1 MSAFI
6 TSIGIANPPYQITQE
21 EVHGIMV
28 KAHQLDEEEAQKLK
42 ALYRASGIGSRYSVI
57 KDYQQNGAF
66 DFYPQNDELDPFPT
80 TADRNKLFAKTA
92 LEISLEAIR
101 NCLPGEFDISEI
113 THLITVSCTGLYAPG
128 LDIDIVYELGL
139 NKSVE
144 RTGIN
149 FMGCYAA
156 FNALKVANSICS
168 CDTSAKVLVVC
179 TELCS
184 IHFQKKKTED
194 NLLANALFGDGSAAV
209 LIEPRASTDVALEM
223 KNFSCDLLPNGINDM
238 AWNIGDFGFE
248 MKLSAYVP
256 DVNEEGINTLLG
268 RLSDE
273 NFSHFEHYAV
283 HPGGKKILSVV
294 EDKMGI
300 DKSQNITAHEV
311 LREYGNMSSP
321 TILFVLKKLMD
332 KLSVENDGDQIF
344 SLAFG
349 PGLTLESMILDI
361 HSK

>member
-1 MSAFI
+1 
-6 TSIGIANPPYQITQE
+6 
-21 EVHGIMV
+21 MV

-42 ALYRASGIGSRYSVI
+42 ALYRASGIRSRYSVI
-57 KDYQQNGAF
+57 KDYQQKSAF
-66 DFYPQNDELDPFPT
+66 DFYPQNDTLDPFPS

-92 LEISLEAIR
+92 LDLSLEAIR
-101 NCLPGEFDISEI
+101 NCLSNGFKVEGI

-128 LDIDIVYELGL
+128 LDIDIVYKLGL
-139 NKSVE
+139 NKSVQ

-156 FNALKVANSICS
+156 FNALKVANSICQS
-168 CDTSAKVLVVC
+168 DSSAKVLVVS

-209 LIEPRASTDVALEM
+209 LVEPQSTTKVGLEM
-223 KNFSCDLLPNGINDM
+223 NDFSCDLLPNGIEDM

-256 DVNEEGINTLLG
+256 DVVEEGIDTLLKS
-268 RLSDE
+268 LSTK
-273 NFSHFEHYAV
+273 NYHRFEHYAV
-283 HPGGKKILSVV
+283 HPGGKKILNVV

-300 DKSQNITAHEV
+300 DKSQNISAHEV

-321 TILFVLKKLMD
+321 TVLFVLKKLMD
-332 KLSVENDGDQIF
+332 KLTSENHGERIF

-349 PGLTLESMILDI
+349 PGLTLESMVLGIN
-361 HSK
+361 SK